1 MTSTQRR
8 DGEGGAAT
16 AALAARRRQA
26 VAGGLSGGTALFA
39 AHGRGAILVD
49 VDGRE
54 YVDFAGGIGVLNVGQ
69 SHPRVVAAI
78 AEQASRYIHT
88 CAAVVM
94 AEPYVALAER
104 LNALVPGAWEKRT
117 LFLNSGAEAVE
128 NAVKI
133 ARAATG
139 RPAVIAFE
147 GAFHGRTL
155 LGMSLTGRATPYK
168 NGFGPFAP
176 EVYHT
181 PYPYEYRGVSAAAA
195 LAGVEQVFATQIP
208 AARVAAIIVEPVL
221 GEGGFVPAPA
231 AFLQGLAAIC
241 RREGIV
247 LIVDEVQTGYGRT
260 GRMFAIEHS
269 GVEPDL
275 LLTGKSIADGLPLAG
290 VTGRAE
296 LMDAVPPGG
305 LGTTY
310 GGNPVACAAGLAVL
324 DVFAEEHVLE
334 RAARLGER
342 LAARLEAWQAEYPLV
357 GDARGL
363 GAMRA
368 VELVA
373 DRESKRPATKA
384 AARAVALAQAEG
396 LIVLKA
402 GLWDQVLR
410 ILAPLVIDDATLDR
424 GLDILERAIAR
435 AHVAGDD

>member
-1 MTSTQRR
+1 MAGTGQQ
-8 DGEGGAAT
+8 DGEVGAAT
-16 AALAARRRQA
+16 AALAARRRRA
-26 VAGGLSGGTALFA
+26 VAGGLSGGTGLFA
-39 AHGRGAILVD
+39 ARGSGAILID

-54 YVDFAGGIGVLNVGQ
+54 YIDFVGGIGVLNVGQ

-104 LNALVPGAWEKRT
+104 LNALVPGASEKRT
-117 LFLNSGAEAVE
+117 VFVNSGAEAVE
-128 NAVKI
+128 NAVKV

-139 RPAVIAFE
+139 RPAVVAFE

-155 LGMSLTGRATPYK
+155 LGMSLTGRAMPYK
-168 NGFGPFAP
+168 YSFGPFAP

-181 PYPYEYRGVSAAAA
+181 PYPYEYRGVSADAA
-195 LAGVEQVFATQIP
+195 LAAVERLFATQVP
-208 AARVAAIIVEPVL
+208 VARVAAIVVEPVL
-221 GEGGFVPAPA
+221 GEGGFVPAPP

-247 LIVDEVQTGYGRT
+247 LIVDEVQSGYGRT

-275 LLTGKSIADGLPLAG
+275 LVTGKSIADGLPLAG

-296 LMDAVPPGG
+296 LLDAVPPGG

-324 DVFAEEHVLE
+324 DVLAEERLLE
-334 RAARLGER
+334 RAVHQGEL
-342 LAARLEAWQAEYPLV
+342 LAARLAAWQAEYPLV

-368 VELVA
+368 VELVV

-384 AARAVALAQAEG
+384 AARAAALAQEDG

-402 GLWDQVLR
+402 GLHDQVLR

-424 GLDILERAIAR
+424 GLDILEHAIAR
-435 AHVAGDD
+435 AHVTGED

>member
-1 MTSTQRR
+1 
-8 DGEGGAAT
+8 
-16 AALAARRRQA
+16 
-26 VAGGLSGGTALFA
+26 
-39 AHGRGAILVD
+39 
-49 VDGRE
+49 
-54 YVDFAGGIGVLNVGQ
+54 
-69 SHPRVVAAI
+69 
-78 AEQASRYIHT
+78 
-88 CAAVVM
+88 
-94 AEPYVALAER
+94 
-104 LNALVPGAWEKRT
+104 
-117 LFLNSGAEAVE
+117 
-128 NAVKI
+128 
-133 ARAATG
+133 
-139 RPAVIAFE
+139 
-147 GAFHGRTL
+147 
-155 LGMSLTGRATPYK
+155 
-168 NGFGPFAP
+168 
-176 EVYHT
+176 
-181 PYPYEYRGVSAAAA
+181 
-195 LAGVEQVFATQIP
+195 
-208 AARVAAIIVEPVL
+208 VL

-241 RREGIV
+241 RRESIV

-260 GRMFAIEHS
+260 GRMFAVEHS

-296 LMDAVPPGG
+296 LLDAIPPGG

-324 DVFAEEHVLE
+324 DVFAEEAVLE

-342 LAARLEAWQAEYPLV
+342 LATRLAAWQAEYPLV

-368 VELVA
+368 VELVV

-384 AARAVALAQAEG
+384 AARAAALAQEGG

-402 GLWDQVLR
+402 GLYDQVLR

-424 GLDILERAIAR
+424 GLDILEHAIAR

>member
-1 MTSTQRR
+1 MAGTGQR
-8 DGEGGAAT
+8 DGEVGGAT
-16 AALAARRRQA
+16 AALVARRRRA
-26 VAGGLSGGTALFA
+26 VAGGLSGGTGVFA
-39 AHGRGAILVD
+39 ACGRGAMLID

-54 YVDFAGGIGVLNVGQ
+54 YIDFAGGIGVLNVGQ

-94 AEPYVALAER
+94 SEPYVALAER
-104 LNALVPGAWEKRT
+104 LNALVPGAWDKRT
-117 LFLNSGAEAVE
+117 LFVNSGAEAVE
-128 NAVKI
+128 NAVKV

-139 RPAVIAFE
+139 RQAVIAFE

-168 NGFGPFAP
+168 DGFGPFAP

-181 PYPYEYRGVSAAAA
+181 PYPYAYRGVSADAA
-195 LAGVEQVFATQIP
+195 LDALERLFATQIP

-290 VTGRAE
+290 VTGRAD
-296 LMDAVPPGG
+296 LLDAVPPGG
-305 LGTTY
+305 MGTTF

-324 DVFAEEHVLE
+324 DVLAEEHLLE
-334 RAARLGER
+334 RAVHLGER
-342 LAARLEAWQAEYPLV
+342 LAARLAAWQAEYPLV

-368 VELVA
+368 VELVV
-373 DRESKRPATKA
+373 DRASKRPATRA
-384 AARAVALAQAEG
+384 AARAAALAQEDG

-402 GLWDQVLR
+402 GLHDHVLR

-424 GLDILERAIAR
+424 GLDIMERAIAR